1 MIDVG
6 SRLSHFRITAK
17 LGEGGM
23 GVVWRA
29 VDERLGREVAIKV
42 LPEELARSPQRRTR
56 FEREATAIA
65 ALNHPNIVTIYSLEE
80 DAGLHFITMEL
91 VSGRTLAD
99 VIPGSGLPLPSF
111 LHLADQIVDAIGAAH
126 TRGITHRD
134 IKPGNIML
142 TDEGRVKVLDS
153 GLAKLVEQTSDDD
166 LTSPVDDRTA
176 LGQVLGTLAYMSPEQ
191 AEGRAV
197 DHRSDIFSLGVVLY
211 EMATGKHPFKRDNNV
226 STLSAILTAR
236 PAPVLEINDSLPPQL
251 SVIIA
256 RCLERSPTDRY
267 PSASQLKQDLSGLQA
282 RVSGAPA
289 VAARATGLGSLVRRP
304 LVAIPAV
311 LLVLGLMLAAAW
323 SVQRGARQRWAR
335 QEALPE
341 IERLLDSSPG
351 SGDLSRWNAFHLVRE
366 AERWIPND
374 PLLGRLRERC
384 SSLVA
389 VHSDPPGARVLA
401 RPYGADGEEWE
412 LLGVTPID
420 ELRFASGVLR
430 LRLEKDGFE
439 PVDDLS
445 WHFLVAG
452 EGRGYVLRPSAEIP
466 AGMVW
471 APATAP
477 QVRVTGAPAGIHM
490 PGVEHLPPQ
499 ELGDFFVDRFEV
511 TNAEY
516 QRFVDAGGYSSPEHW
531 REPFIDDDGREL
543 TWREAMARFTD
554 TTGRPGPAI
563 WQVGD
568 FPPGTENLP
577 VTGISWY
584 EAAAYAAFAG
594 KSLPTIYHW
603 DQVALTWA
611 SGDIVPLA
619 NLGGDSI
626 LPVGSTRA
634 MHRYGAYDLAGN
646 AREWCANLSSRGGRL
661 ILGGGWNDPAYAFN
675 DVYAQSPWDRSP
687 TNGFRCILSAT
698 EAADRERLAHVIELP
713 FRDFRGE
720 STVSDETFAFY
731 LEQFRYDPSPLNAE
745 VVERRVDEDAIREK
759 VVFDAAYGGE
769 RMAAYLFLP
778 KDGQPPYQ
786 TVVRFPGSSA
796 IHNRSSADLALGSS
810 LWVVK
815 SGRALLQP
823 VYKSTYER
831 GDGLAS
837 DYPDETAN
845 WKDHI
850 IMWGKDLRRSV
861 DYLETRDDIDR
872 ERLAFEGLSWGAAM
886 APIMIAIEPR
896 IKAGIVVVAGL
907 NFQTSLPEVDE
918 LHYIRRVRVP
928 MLMLNGKYD
937 FFFPYETSQLPYFEL
952 LGTPDGL
959 KKLVVHE
966 ASHSFPNT
974 DRARESLAW
983 LDQHLG
989 PVP

>member
-6 SRLSHFRITAK
+6 SRLLHFRITAK

-29 VDERLGREVAIKV
+29 VDERLGREVAVKV
-42 LPEELARSPQRRTR
+42 LTEELARSPQRRMR
-56 FEREATAIA
+56 FEREASAIA

-91 VSGRTLAD
+91 VSGKNLVD
-99 VIPGSGLPLPSF
+99 LIPEGGFPLPS
-111 LHLADQIVDAIGAAH
+111 LLNLASQIVDAIGAAH
-126 TRGITHRD
+126 ARGITHRD

-142 TDEGRVKVLDS
+142 DDEGRVKVLDF
-153 GLAKLVEQTSDDD
+153 GLAKLVETVSGDD
-166 LTSPVDDRTA
+166 LTEGMNDKTA

-197 DHRSDIFSLGVVLY
+197 DHRSDVFSLGVVLY
-211 EMATGKHPFKRDNNV
+211 EMATGRHPFKRDNNV
-226 STLSAILTAR
+226 STLSAILTAT
-236 PAPVLEINDSLPPQL
+236 PAPVLAVNDSLPPQL
-251 SVIIA
+251 SVIVA
-256 RCLERSPTDRY
+256 RCLARSPADRY
-267 PSASQLKQDLSGLQA
+267 PSASELKQDLAALQA
-282 RVSGAPA
+282 RVSGAPG
-289 VAARATGLGSLVRRP
+289 VAERAAGFGSLVRRP
-304 LVAIPAV
+304 QVAIPAV
-311 LLVLGLMLAAAW
+311 LLVLGLILAAAW
-323 SVQRGARQRWAR
+323 FVHRGARQRWAR

-351 SGDLSRWNAFHLVRE
+351 SGDLSRWQAFRLGRE
-366 AERWIPND
+366 AERWLPGD
-374 PLLGRLRERC
+374 PMLERLRERY
-384 SSLVA
+384 SGPVT
-389 VHSDPPGARVLA
+389 VHSDPPGARVFA
-401 RPYGADGEEWE
+401 RPYGEGGEDWE
-412 LLGVTPID
+412 LVGVTPID
-420 ELRFASGVLR
+420 ELHFASGVLR
-430 LRLEKDGFE
+430 LRVEKDGFE
-439 PVDDLS
+439 PIDDLS
-445 WHFLVAG
+445 WHYLVAG
-452 EGRGYVLRPSAEIP
+452 DGRGYVLQPPADVP

-471 APATAP
+471 ASATAP

-490 PGVEHLPPQ
+490 PGVEQLPPQ
-499 ELGDFFVDRFEV
+499 DLGDFFVDRYEV
-511 TNAEY
+511 TNAAF
-516 QRFVDAGGYSSPEHW
+516 QRFVDAGGYASAEHW
-531 REPFIDDDGREL
+531 REPFIDDDGRTL
-543 TWREAMARFTD
+543 TWQEAMARFTD
-554 TTGRPGPAI
+554 STGRPGPAT
-563 WQVGD
+563 WEVGD
-568 FPPGTENLP
+568 FPPGSAELP
-577 VTGISWY
+577 VTGVSWY

-619 NLGGDSI
+619 NLSGDSI
-626 LPVGSTRA
+626 LPVASTRA

-646 AREWCANLSSRGGRL
+646 AREWCVNESSRGGRL

-687 TNGFRCILSAT
+687 TNGFRCILS
-698 EAADRERLAHVIELP
+698 ESADTDRQRLAHMIELP
-713 FRDFRGE
+713 FRDFHSE
-720 STVSDETFAFY
+720 PTVSDETFALY

-745 VVERRVDEDAIREK
+745 LVERRVDDDAIREK
-759 VVFDAAYGGE
+759 VAFDAAYGGE
-769 RMAAYLFLP
+769 RMTAYLFLP
-778 KDGQPPYQ
+778 KQGRPPYQ
-786 TVVRFPGSSA
+786 TVIRFPGSSA
-796 IHNRSSADLALGSS
+796 IHNRSSAELTLGSS

-918 LHYIRRVRVP
+918 LHYIKRVRVP

-952 LGTPDGL
+952 LGTPDEL